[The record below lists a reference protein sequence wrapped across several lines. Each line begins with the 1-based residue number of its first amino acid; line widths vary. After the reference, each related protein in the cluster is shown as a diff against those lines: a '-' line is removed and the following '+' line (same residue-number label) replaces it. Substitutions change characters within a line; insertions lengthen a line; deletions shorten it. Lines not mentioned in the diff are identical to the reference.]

1 MIDPGDDAL
10 FGYAE
15 SAEQAWRAIL
25 DWHVAN
31 GTPLF

>member
-1 MIDPGDDAL
+1 MIDAADEAL
-10 FGYAE
+10 FVYAE
-15 SAEQAWRAIL
+15 SAEQAWRTIL